1 MLRNRSKCKPIKESL
16 IQEHGVT
23 ITDSED
29 IANRFCQLFAN
40 VSPNL
45 ASKIIPLS
53 QSFNVNPTLVSS
65 SSLQN
70 FDYVKINELFEVLK
84 NFKDGKVPGLDN
96 LPRSTILSVN
106 HCWIFQLVF
115 DFGYFS
121 I

>member
-1 MLRNRSKCKPIKESL
+1 MLRNRSKCKPIKVSL

-29 IANRFCQLFAN
+29 IANRFCQHFAN
-40 VSPNL
+40 VGPNL

-53 QSFNVNPTLVSS
+53 FNVYLTLVSS

-70 FDYVKINELFEVLK
+70 FDSVKINELFEVVK

-96 LPRSTILSVN
+96 LLRSTILSVN